1 MTARTVSG
9 GADLS
14 SSWVTLIFS
23 PVNERTGRVASW
35 EVSDRGFTARVLS
48 ELGLKIEEESSGV
61 WLEEVRKI
69 EDEKNERHGGV
80 AEVAIFQSFELCVCV
95 RERGDSG
102 IVG

>member
-1 MTARTVSG
+1 
-9 GADLS
+9 LS

-35 EVSDRGFTARVLS
+35 EVSDRGFTVGVLS
-48 ELGLKIEEESSGV
+48 ELGLKIEEESFGF

-80 AEVAIFQSFELCVCV
+80 AEVAIFQSFELCVC
-95 RERGDSG
+95 ERDK
-102 IVG
+102 